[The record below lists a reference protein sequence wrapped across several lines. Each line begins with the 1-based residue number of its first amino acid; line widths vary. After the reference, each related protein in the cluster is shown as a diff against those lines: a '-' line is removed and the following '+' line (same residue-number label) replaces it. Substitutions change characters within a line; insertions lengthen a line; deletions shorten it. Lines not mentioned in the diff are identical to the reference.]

1 MPAGKLALRGG
12 VGFRPHVPDGISI
25 RSLQRYAKPRAK
37 ITDPREV
44 EKLENDLC
52 FAFRRYITYR
62 AAIAPTATERRKM
75 LTRIKTSATRLVS
88 ARNRP
93 NAWGLLD
100 ALDAPDHGT
109 RDLVYLL
116 RTNPLLFKQ
125 RLRHWASASAGDPL
139 AIAVTIETANRL
151 AGLDIEGLVPE
162 SGRIPGSCLGEFDE
176 VFDPSLEKSDW
187 QIGAAYQG
195 RRYRCEKEPFRGL
208 ARRNARSHGNSRA
221 VTLERYRY
229 SSETR
234 SGNKISHP

>member
-109 RDLVYLL
+109 RDLVYRVL

-139 AIAVTIETANRL
+139 AMAVTIETANRL

-162 SGRIPGSCLGEFDE
+162 SGRFPDPALASLVKSLIPVWKKVTGRSALPTKADDTDAKKSLFADWLGETHGLMGIAA
-176 VFDPSLEKSDW
+176 PSLWSVTD
-187 QIGAAYQG
+187 IV
-195 RRYRCEKEPFRGL
+195 RRHVR
-208 ARRNARSHGNSRA
+208 
-221 VTLERYRY
+221 
-229 SSETR
+229 ET
-234 SGNKISHP
+234 K